1 MIDINVGAHICL
13 RRKPMLRLPRLLL
26 VALTVGS
33 VSLLPAPAQDDKAR
47 TDKVRFQTVDGV
59 DLHGTFYPSSK
70 SNPPT
75 VLLLH
80 AIGENSKKKG
90 WVHLAAELQKKGFA
104 VLAFDFRGHGQ
115 STEIIE
121 PQKFWESPANRMYM
135 KHLGKNTSLDIKDIT
150 AGYAPI
156 LCNDIAAAR
165 AFLDRKNDT
174 GGCNTSNL
182 IVIGADTG
190 ASLGAIW
197 LYGEWHRHRCKP
209 PPANFIPG
217 MPFPLYVDSAIPEGN
232 DIIACVWI
240 SPNPKLSGGKQPARN
255 VNLAGLL
262 TIPGKNKATPMVF
275 MYSEE
280 DKAGK
285 KFAQELEKAMVGKA
299 AKEEK
304 YRFTASVEV
313 PKTKLTGSELLQK
326 SLSTAEQ
333 ITEYLQGVVEA
344 KGNEWYER
352 AFLKTPYAWKAVNN
366 TLHAANKIG
375 EKNLHF
381 KDYNAYLSK

>member
-1 MIDINVGAHICL
+1 MIDIDVGAHICS

-33 VSLLPAPAQDDKAR
+33 VSLLPTTQAQEEKGR
-47 TDKVRFQTVDGV
+47 TDKVRFQTIDGV
-59 DLHGTFYPSSK
+59 DLHGTFYPSGK

-80 AIGENSKKKG
+80 AVGENSKKKG
-90 WVHLAAELQKKGFA
+90 WVHLAEELQKKGFA
-104 VLAFDFRGHGQ
+104 VLTFDFRGHGQ
-115 STEIIE
+115 STEIVE
-121 PQKFWESPANRMYM
+121 PNKFWEAPPNRMYM
-135 KHLGKNTSLDIKDIT
+135 KHLGKGTSLTDKDIT
-150 AGYAPI
+150 PGYAPI

-165 AFLDRKNDT
+165 SFLDRMNDKGT
-174 GGCNTSNL
+174 CNASNL

-209 PPANFIPG
+209 PPPNLIPG
-217 MPFPLYVDSAIPEGN
+217 APFPLIIDSAIPEGN
-232 DIIACVWI
+232 DVIACVWI
-240 SPNPKLSGGKQPARN
+240 SANPKFTLGKQPPRS

-262 TIPGKNKATPMVF
+262 TIPAKNKATPMIF
-275 MYSEE
+275 MYSQE
-280 DKAGK
+280 DGPGK
-285 KFAQELEKAMVGKA
+285 KLAVDLENKLVKEKGKP
-299 AKEEK
+299 KDEK
-304 YRFTASVEV
+304 YRFTAAAEV

-326 SLSTAEQ
+326 SLGTAEQ

-352 AFLKTPYAWKAVNN
+352 AFLKTPYAWKMINN
-366 TLHAANKIG
+366 T
-375 EKNLHF
+375 
-381 KDYNAYLSK
+381 